1 MDDQPLVSC
10 ICLTHNKIDLL
21 ERSVHCFLNQSYTN
35 KELIVAFTAD
45 NKTAADLVARI
56 DSISIKPMIFSVEKK
71 MTLGEK
77 RNLAIQYAK
86 GYYCCNWDDDDW
98 HDKKRIQ
105 TQLEYLSGTNYKASV
120 LSKIFLY
127 DGVTGDSYTS
137 ATRWGW
143 EQTLMCE
150 KALLENAEWQ
160 YQHLDRGEDSPLIYK
175 LKQHDLLMSIP
186 LPELYIYVYHS
197 NNVFHRNHWEVNLLP
212 WGEKLSPDRAAVVRE
227 RLFSGDR

>member
-21 ERSVHCFLNQSYTN
+21 ERSVHCFLDQTYSN

-45 NKTAADLVARI
+45 NRTAADLVAQI
-56 DSISIKPMIFSVEKK
+56 SSLSIKSVIFSTEKK

-77 RNLAIQYAK
+77 RNLAIRHAN

-105 TQLEYLSGTNYKASV
+105 TQLEHLRGTKYKASV
-120 LSKIFLY
+120 LSKILLY
-127 DGVTGDSYTS
+127 DGATGDSYLS

-143 EQTLMCE
+143 EQTLFCE
-150 KALLENAEWQ
+150 KALLENADWQ

-175 LKQHDLLMSIP
+175 LKQHDLLVSIP

-212 WGEKLSPDRAAVVRE
+212 WAEKLLPDRAAVVRE
-227 RLFSGDR
+227 SVISNR